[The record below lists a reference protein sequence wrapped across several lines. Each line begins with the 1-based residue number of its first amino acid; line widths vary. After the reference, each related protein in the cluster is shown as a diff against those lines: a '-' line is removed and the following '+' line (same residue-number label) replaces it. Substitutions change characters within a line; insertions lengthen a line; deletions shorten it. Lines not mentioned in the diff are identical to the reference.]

1 MQKIAG
7 MKGGADGDTV
17 DFHPRSAETGDG
29 GLLWAEQAFHGG
41 GAESDN
47 DYGGDDR
54 DLGAK
59 IGKACFHFVA
69 CGFSV
74 SARFGGHIGPTFQN
88 IRDVDLFAGEFHGG
102 EHFGEKFSGETD
114 EGFTLFVLIGTWS
127 FPDEHESGFR
137 IANTENDLRAGFGQM
152 RADLTVDGL
161 GSKSGEALCFCSR
174 GWSRWGGDRAGC
186 GFGGWGSC
194 DAGSGKWGRARR
206 RRFRGVG
213 RSGGKATNEAGW
225 EPSVLLAVT
234 TKEFDVTGCLFA
246 EFRVHRDTIGM
257 PQNRAAGER

>member
-29 GLLWAEQAFHGG
+29 GLLGAEQTLHGG

-47 DYGGDDR
+47 DHGCDDR
-54 DLGAK
+54 NLSAK
-59 IGKACFHFVA
+59 IGKAGFHFVS

-74 SARFGGHIGPTFQN
+74 SARFGGHIWTAFQN

-102 EHFGEKFSGETD
+102 EHFREKFSGESD
-114 EGFTLFVLIGTWS
+114 ERFSLFVFIGTGS
-127 FPDEHESGFR
+127 FADEHESSFR

-152 RADLTVDGL
+152 GADLAGDGL
-161 GSKSGEALCFCSR
+161 GAKGGEALCFCSR
-174 GWSRWGGDRAGC
+174 GWSRWAGDRASF

-194 DAGSGKWGRARR
+194 ETGSGEGGGSWRGRL
-206 RRFRGVG
+206 
-213 RSGGKATNEAGW
+213 RSGGRGGGEATNESRW
-225 EPSVLLAVT
+225 EPSVLLAVAT
-234 TKEFDVTGCLFA
+234 EEFDVTRGLFA
-246 EFRVHRDTIGM
+246 EFRVHRDTIEM